1 MPLDRLT
8 MGFHILLCSIC
19 GFSNI
24 LSCRCAF
31 GLASAVTKN
40 SWSGCSERHEDI
52 NFICPPGNTCVIFI
66 LIVPGHAA
74 LSDMTKLILYAFL
87 GTFVPPPPSQTIH
100 VYFCHCTSDTTPID
114 LLPDKLGNHVINIPE
129 RLSLTRYRDYRSC
142 TVLTIATTH
151 FTSVVCLA
159 LALAW
164 LPAST
169 RCRRARHAA
178 CGGVAGWRSR

>member
-40 SWSGCSERHEDI
+40 SWSGCSECHEDI

-66 LIVPGHAA
+66 LIVPGQAA
-74 LSDMTKLILYAFL
+74 LIDMMKLILYAL
-87 GTFVPPPPSQTIH
+87 LPAAGNICSTSPIPKYTTWH
-100 VYFCHCTSDTTPID
+100 VYFCHCTSDTTPIA

-129 RLSLTRYRDYRSC
+129 RLSLTRYYHS
-142 TVLTIATTH
+142 
-151 FTSVVCLA
+151 
-159 LALAW
+159 
-164 LPAST
+164 
-169 RCRRARHAA
+169 
-178 CGGVAGWRSR
+178 